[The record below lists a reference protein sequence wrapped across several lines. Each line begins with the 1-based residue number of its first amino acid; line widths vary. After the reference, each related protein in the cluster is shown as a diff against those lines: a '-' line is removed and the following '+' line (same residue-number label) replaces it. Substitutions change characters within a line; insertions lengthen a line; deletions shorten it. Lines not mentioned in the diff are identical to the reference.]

1 MALFYSK
8 ELTNTLKNDMD
19 KVNFSIIGKDGKVK
33 EDLNFNDF
41 DTLAD
46 HMMDVASN
54 WYEGLYDPD
63 EGFEI
68 KRFDENDNL
77 VSVESR
83 KFGDDINDEFDEET
97 FDLKLPDLPDLGDAI
112 SKLGGE
118 SKTTRKSGKGFGKSD
133 SE

>member
-1 MALFYSK
+1 M
-8 ELTNTLKNDMD
+8 NTLESDMD

-46 HMMDVASN
+46 HMMDVATN

-68 KRFDENDNL
+68 KTFDENDNL
-77 VSVESR
+77 VTIETG
-83 KFGDDINDEFDEET
+83 KFGDDINDEFDAEN
-97 FDLKLPDLPDLGDAI
+97 FDLNLPDLPDLGEAI
-112 SKLGGE
+112 SRLGE
-118 SKTTRKSGKGFGKSD
+118 QSKTTRKSGQGFGKSN
-133 SE
+133 S

>member
-1 MALFYSK
+1 
-8 ELTNTLKNDMD
+8 MD

-33 EDLNFNDF
+33 EDMAFNDF

-77 VSVESR
+77 VSTEFK
-83 KFGDDINDEFDEET
+83 KFGEDENDEFNSEDFE
-97 FDLKLPDLPDLGDAI
+97 FKLPDLPDLTDAI
-112 SKLGGE
+112 SRLGSE
-118 SKTTRKSGKGFGKSD
+118 SKTTRKSGKGFGKSN
-133 SE
+133 SK